1 MLLKRAAALQEEVA
15 RLTRSGGPDPE
26 AFRKDLHAA
35 ADPGS
40 ALPGCADP
48 GSDIPGRGTPGSAV
62 PGGDAPGRD
71 TPDSAVPGG
80 DMSGRDTPAS
90 AVPGDDASA
99 ESFGTALRISQ
110 MQMEMKMRR
119 FLAQRTKLLSC
130 IEEISGL
137 EKDLT
142 DPAEET
148 VRTTLAVSRQSLL
161 QLLAHVE
168 SEIHLY
174 QTLQDQLQ
182 TGTMAAD
189 MLRTAGRNEQLA
201 EFRKRLK
208 EEADRG

>member
-26 AFRKDLHAA
+26 AFREDLHAA

-40 ALPGCADP
+40 ALPGYADP

-62 PGGDAPGRD
+62 PGG
-71 TPDSAVPGG
+71 
-80 DMSGRDTPAS
+80 
-90 AVPGDDASA
+90 DASA

-174 QTLQDQLQ
+174 QTLKDQLQ

-189 MLRTAGRNEQLA
+189 MLRAAGQNEQLA

-208 EEADRG
+208 EEADSI